1 MRPQKERKRKAILW
15 YFAAC
20 GRPFGP
26 DFRPNPADRLPS
38 ASQRVEFTQHTAAR
52 VGISSRGE
60 DVRLYLGID
69 VGTVSA
75 KWALIG
81 PRERIEALQAKAGGP
96 VAEVYPFP
104 DAPER
109 AIAVSQ
115 YRRIQGRPLEATIS
129 LLSELFDH
137 LAVDE
142 IGGAIVTGSAA
153 KLVGGALG
161 IPVENEFKAAAV
173 GVGTLYPEVTNIFE
187 MGGENSKFIHISNES
202 GTIGIVDYQT
212 NGDCAAGTG
221 SFMDQQSTRL
231 RFQIE
236 GVGDIVRAAERT
248 PKIAGRCSVFA
259 KSDMIHAQQKGYKP
273 EEVLKGLCE
282 SVARNFKSNIARGRS
297 VRGKT
302 AFIGGVALN
311 RGVASSLARIF
322 ELNEHDFFIPREGVH
337 IAAIGAAI
345 ICGGQ
350 RKSFEAGTGMQG
362 HAATGVERGFDAAA
376 LKVRLAE
383 FKPQAASEFPA
394 WKRLT
399 RHRVRFLRDR
409 VDRYS
414 FEGRTLPVDTYL
426 GIDIGS
432 VSTNL
437 TLIDDEGLVIKE
449 IYLRTQARP
458 IEIVHQG
465 LQEIAREVGDKV
477 RVRGVGTTGSGR
489 ELIGEL
495 IGADSIID
503 EITAHKTGASFI
515 GDRMIGKSVDTIF
528 EIGGQDAKFISIDE
542 GIVTDFTMNEACA
555 AGTGSF
561 LEEQAEKLDVNI
573 VDEFASLAFS
583 SGRPLRLGERC
594 TVYME
599 QDVSAYMKKGAAKN
613 DIIAG
618 LAYSVVQNYLNRV
631 VRGRKI
637 GQVIFFQGG
646 TAYNDAVAAAFS
658 EVLGQEI
665 IVPPYNGVIGA
676 IGASLLVCEKVKA
689 LGVETMFRGFDLT
702 SIDYKLREFTCQGC
716 TNYCDIQEFNVEG
729 NKTYWG
735 DKCSDRYRK
744 RAKVPRKPVIPN
756 LMKLY
761 GELLERDA
769 IPLVEKKL
777 GVRIDTSAP
786 RGRDERGS
794 GTAKAGRRRGG
805 HGAGRKVGGGAAA
818 AVRKPRIG
826 IARSMYFYDRYPFWG
841 TYLRALGMD
850 IVLSPKTNKKIAHQG
865 IEAAVAEPCFP
876 IQVAHGHIAA
886 LLEENVDHILT
897 PNVIDAESDI
907 SETKSYMCPWGQT
920 LPFVLRHTPMLEGK
934 EPLIVAP
941 IVHFRQGEAFVERE
955 LWDFARSFGV
965 SRARHR
971 LAVRAGYLA
980 QQMFREECEAAGRE
994 ALDILDK
1001 SGEAG
1006 IILVGRPY
1014 NVIDKEANLD
1024 VPGKLRDYYGMNVIP
1039 IFFLPL
1045 DGIGIRDINE
1055 NMFWN
1060 FGRKILQTARLAA
1073 QKHNLHLIYIT
1084 NFKCGPDSYVKHYT
1098 AGAAVRP
1105 YLTLQFDGHSNDAGV
1120 MTRCEAYLDSKGV
1133 LRWWNKGEKASKAA
1147 PSTFRE
1153 CRTRD
1158 REPSPQPSGTSA

>member
-1 MRPQKERKRKAILW
+1 MNL
-15 YFAAC
+15 
-20 GRPFGP
+20 
-26 DFRPNPADRLPS
+26 L
-38 ASQRVEFTQHTAAR
+38 
-52 VGISSRGE
+52 
-60 DVRLYLGID
+60 LGLD

-81 PRERIEALQAKAGGP
+81 PRDRMSEFKERAGALVSG
-96 VAEVYPFP
+96 VYPFP
-104 DAPER
+104 GDAER
-109 AIAVSQ
+109 AIAVSA
-115 YRRIQGRPLEATIS
+115 YRRIQGKPLEASAKI
-129 LLSELFDH
+129 LGELFERVPLNDIEG
-137 LAVDE
+137 AV
-142 IGGAIVTGSAA
+142 VTGSAA
-153 KLVGGALG
+153 KLVGEALG
-161 IPVENEFKAAAV
+161 LPVENEFKAAAI
-173 GVGTLYPEVTNIFE
+173 GVGTLYPDVQNIFE
-187 MGGENSKFIHISNES
+187 MGGENSKFIHISNEN
-202 GTIGIVDYQT
+202 GQIGIVDYQT

-231 RFQIE
+231 RYQIE
-236 GVGDIVRAAERT
+236 DVGEIVLAAERT

-273 EEVLKGLCE
+273 DEVLKGLCE
-282 SVARNFKSNIARGRS
+282 SVARNFKSNIARGKS

-311 RGVASSLARIF
+311 KGVDSSLRRIF
-322 ELNEHDFFIPREGVH
+322 ELEEKDFFVPRECVH
-337 IAAIGAAI
+337 LTAIGAALVSPKKI
-345 ICGGQ
+345 KEFDSG
-350 RKSFEAGTGMQG
+350 ELAG
-362 HAATGVERGFDAAA
+362 
-376 LKVRLAE
+376 RLAH
-383 FKPQAASEFPA
+383 FASQAASEFPA
-394 WKRLT
+394 WRRLT
-399 RHRVRFLRDR
+399 RERVVFLRDR
-409 VDRYS
+409 VDRYG
-414 FEGRTLPVDTYL
+414 FDGRRLPVDAYL

-465 LQEIAREVGDKV
+465 LQEIEREVGDRV
-477 RVRGVGTTGSGR
+477 RIRGVGTTGSGR

-495 IGADSIID
+495 IGADAIID
-503 EITAHKTGASFI
+503 EITAHKTGAAFI
-515 GDRMIGKSVDTIF
+515 GDTMIGRKVDTIF
-528 EIGGQDAKFISIDE
+528 EIGGQDSKFISISD
-542 GIVTDFTMNEACA
+542 GIVVDFTMNEACA

-573 VDEFASLAFS
+573 VSEFAERAFS
-583 SGRPLRLGERC
+583 SERPLRLGERC

-599 QDVSAYMKKGAAKN
+599 QDVSAYMKRGAAKN

-637 GQVIFFQGG
+637 GKVIFFQGG

-658 EVLGQEI
+658 EVLGQEV

-676 IGASLLVCEKVKA
+676 IGAALLVREKVTA
-689 LGVETMFRGFDLT
+689 LALETTFRGYDLT
-702 SIDYKLREFTCQGC
+702 AIDYKLREFTCQGC

-756 LMKLY
+756 LMALY
-761 GELLERDA
+761 AELVERDW
-769 IPLVEKKL
+769 IPAVEGRL
-777 GVRIDTSAP
+777 GARIDTGAP
-786 RGRDERGS
+786 
-794 GTAKAGRRRGG
+794 RRGG
-805 HGAGRKVGGGAAA
+805 GSGAA
-818 AVRKPRIG
+818 RKPRVG
-826 IARSMYFYDRYPFWG
+826 VARSMYFYDRHPFWG
-841 TYLRALGMD
+841 TYLRALGMEV
-850 IVLSPKTNKKIAHQG
+850 VLSPKTNKKIAHQG

-876 IQVAHGHIAA
+876 IQVAHGHLAA
-886 LLEENVDHILT
+886 LLEQDVDGILT
-897 PNVIDAESDI
+897 PNVVDG
-907 SETKSYMCPWGQT
+907 ETDSPDVKSYMCPWGQT
-920 LPFVLRHTPMLEGK
+920 LPFVLRQTPMLEGR
-934 EPLIVAP
+934 EAVVWAP
-941 IVHFRQGEAFVERE
+941 IVHFRQSERFVEKE
-955 LWDFARSFGV
+955 LWRFSKRFGV
-965 SRARHR
+965 NRKRHR
-971 LAVRAGYLA
+971 LAVRAGYAA
-980 QQMFREECEAAGRE
+980 QQMFRDELEAAGRS
-994 ALDILDK
+994 ALETLER

-1045 DGIGIRDINE
+1045 EGIGIRDINT

-1060 FGRKILQTARLAA
+1060 FGRKILQAARLAA
-1073 QKHNLHLIYIT
+1073 QNRKLHLIYIT

-1098 AGAAVRP
+1098 TRAAVRP

-1133 LRWWNKGEKASKAA
+1133 LRWWKRREGSEAA
-1147 PSTFRE
+1147 LSTSRE

-1158 REPSPQPSGTSA
+1158 REPSLQPSATSE